1 MNDLLLRVKELCTR
15 FYTFEGT
22 VQALDG
28 VSFDLKRAET
38 LGLVGET
45 GCGKSVTALSILG
58 LVPSPPGKVEAAEI
72 WFDGV
77 DLLKLGK
84 QEMRAVRGKR
94 IAMIFQEATNALNPV
109 FPVGEQAAEVIR
121 LHQGLSKHK
130 ALQRAEEMFRL
141 VGIPDPD
148 QISKK
153 YPHELSGGMNQRVMI
168 ATKLSSEPA
177 LLIADEPTTALDVTI
192 QAQILQLMKELVR
205 RFRTAV
211 IFISHDLGVVS
222 EVCDRVAVM
231 YAGTIVELAKTRAMF
246 ENPLHPYTQR
256 LLEAI
261 PKLTEKVERLCVI
274 PGAVPSLVN
283 PPSGCRFHPRCA
295 LAKTRCKAEKP
306 QPTSVGVEH
315 WVSCFRADQGD

>member
-1 MNDLLLRVKELCTR
+1 MSDLLLRVKELYTR

-28 VSFDLKRAET
+28 VSLDLKRAET

-45 GCGKSVTALSILG
+45 GCGKSVTALSVLG
-58 LVPSPPGKVEAAEI
+58 LVPSPPGKIEAAEM

-77 DLLKLGK
+77 DLLRLGRE
-84 QEMRAVRGKR
+84 EMRVIRGKR
-94 IAMIFQEATNALNPV
+94 IAMVFQEATNALNPV
-109 FPVGEQAAEVIR
+109 FPVGEQTAEVIR
-121 LHQGLSKHK
+121 LHHGLNKRK
-130 ALQRAEEMFRL
+130 AMQRAEEMFRL
-141 VGIPDPD
+141 VGIPDPA
-148 QISKK
+148 QVSKK

-205 RFRTAV
+205 RFKTAV

-231 YAGTIVELAKTRAMF
+231 YAGTIVESAKTRAIF
-246 ENPLHPYTQR
+246 ENPQHPYTQR

-261 PKLTEKVERLCVI
+261 PKLTERVERLSVI
-274 PGAVPSLVN
+274 PGTVPSLVN
-283 PPSGCRFHPRCA
+283 PPSGCRFHPRCD
-295 LAKTRCKAEKP
+295 LAETRCKAEKP
-306 QPTSVGVEH
+306 QPSSVGEEH
-315 WVSCFRADQGD
+315 WVSCFRADQGE